1 MLGLSSI
8 FLFNFFLHVFFN
20 STKTSPKQQCIGR
33 SLNAKFDVFLT
44 KSRRKDVWEKSLIWR
59 ILWLGGR
66 GWVGFGRKLWKNTI
80 PVFYC
85 CPNIGVPKMLKLH
98 GSPDGCQYANDNR
111 ASQIVTKTVEGTA
124 LSGYETSALCVS
136 NHYNLY
142 HYIEE
147 LHSLDLTVKSN
158 NV

>member
-1 MLGLSSI
+1 MVEEGGWGLAGNCGKTL
-8 FLFNFFLHVFFN
+8 FLFFIAAL
-20 STKTSPKQQCIGR
+20 I
-33 SLNAKFDVFLT
+33 LE
-44 KSRRKDVWEKSLIWR
+44 SRKCSNCMDHQTVASMQ
-59 ILWLGGR
+59 
-66 GWVGFGRKLWKNTI
+66 TT
-80 PVFYC
+80 
-85 CPNIGVPKMLKLH
+85 
-98 GSPDGCQYANDNR
+98 R